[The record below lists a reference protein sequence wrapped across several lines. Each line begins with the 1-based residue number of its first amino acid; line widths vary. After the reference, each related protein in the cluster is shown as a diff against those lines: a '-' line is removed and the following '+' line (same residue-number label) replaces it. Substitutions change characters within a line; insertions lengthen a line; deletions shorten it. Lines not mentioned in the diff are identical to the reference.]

1 MIFTVVSHWYLYP
14 SMPGDYQVMQDGF
27 VCGVVVYLD
36 PAGIDREGWSAWS
49 RWLYG
54 ISSIRSTLVE
64 PGVPIGTPAV
74 ITILSPDWANPWV
87 TAVSLALFTTAE
99 KRSSLA
105 ICTAWTPQAMAI
117 RRAVRSLEV
126 TQSIGTLGRSRDA
139 RSVVEPE
146 VV

>member
-1 MIFTVVSHWYLYP
+1 MLVDCH
-14 SMPGDYQVMQDGF
+14 VMRNEF
-27 VCGVVVYLD
+27 VCGIAAPLD
-36 PAGIDREGWSAWS
+36 PSGIDRAGRRARS

-87 TAVSLALFTTAE
+87 TAVSIARFTTAE

-105 ICTAWTPQAMAI
+105 ICTPCTPQAMAI

-126 TQSIGTLGRSRDA
+126 TQSIGTLGRSRAA